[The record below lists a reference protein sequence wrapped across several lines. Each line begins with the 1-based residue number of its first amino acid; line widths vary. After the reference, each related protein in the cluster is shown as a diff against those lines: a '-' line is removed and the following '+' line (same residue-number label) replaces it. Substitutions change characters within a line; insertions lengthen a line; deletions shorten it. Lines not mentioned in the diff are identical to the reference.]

1 MVEKEE
7 LQKKIIAYR
16 ILEARLNGLLEQRKI
31 LISKI
36 AEIEA
41 TRASMDEIKAGA
53 NILVPI
59 GAEAHIFGKIID
71 DTKVIVEVGADIA
84 LEKTLEE
91 GKELLE
97 KRGQEMKNILA
108 EVENSIAETSASLEK
123 LGPEIE
129 ELVKKLG

>member
-1 MVEKEE
+1 MAEKEE

-16 ILEARLNGLLEQRKI
+16 ILEARLNGLLEQRKN

-36 AEIEA
+36 AEIES
-41 TRASMDEIKAGA
+41 TRASMDEIKAGV

-59 GAEAHIFGKIID
+59 GAEAHIFGKIVD
-71 DTKVIVEVGADIA
+71 DSKVIVEVGADIA
-84 LEKTLEE
+84 LEKSLEE

-97 KRGQEMKNILA
+97 KRSEEIKNVLSQ
-108 EVENSIAETSASLEK
+108 VENNIAEISASLEK

-129 ELVKKLG
+129 ELVKKLR